1 MRSVGGPMIRRIRKS
16 FRLEPKYVALLRQCK
31 ELFTM
36 PGHRKKLMP
45 ASETKTIQR
54 ALTLYRKEVVLPRIE
69 ALEREEASN
78 ISKNAREWNRVS
90 RQNK

>member
-1 MRSVGGPMIRRIRKS
+1 
-16 FRLEPKYVALLRQCK
+16 
-31 ELFTM
+31 
-36 PGHRKKLMP
+36 MP